1 MLNKLSEPVTPAT
14 NPELW
19 YKYYEIVQQDAPEI
33 LDTFI
38 ENTAAKME
46 LTVDYFVQEFLWK
59 KEKSYWLPDIR
70 SKTSPNSS
78 GIILMRSIWTTI
90 SFLFI
95 MNSKDKFLYVID
107 YWIPFPSSEYGGLI
121 NVIASNDIEA
131 YNILN
136 EESSFRHSSSYDDL
150 LMKNVLGA
158 TKLRLADDYESGII
172 EAFIT

>member
-1 MLNKLSEPVTPAT
+1 
-14 NPELW
+14 
-19 YKYYEIVQQDAPEI
+19 
-33 LDTFI
+33 
-38 ENTAAKME
+38 
-46 LTVDYFVQEFLWK
+46 
-59 KEKSYWLPDIR
+59 
-70 SKTSPNSS
+70 
-78 GIILMRSIWTTI
+78 
-90 SFLFI
+90 

-136 EESSFRHSSSYDDL
+136 EESSLHQSSSYDDL